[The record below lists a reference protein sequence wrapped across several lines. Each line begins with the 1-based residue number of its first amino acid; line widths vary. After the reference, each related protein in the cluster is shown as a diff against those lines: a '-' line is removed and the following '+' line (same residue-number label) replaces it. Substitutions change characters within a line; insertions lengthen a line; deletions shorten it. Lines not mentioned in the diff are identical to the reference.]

1 MAEKLSIEQI
11 RGRLTPV
18 FEKYGVRRA
27 VLFGSYAKGTATAK
41 SDVDLF
47 VDSGLRGLKFTGF
60 LYDIE
65 RAAGVRTTGFLYD
78 IERAAGVRTDVLDA
92 ADVTPR
98 SAVER
103 EIRDTGIVIYAK

>member
-60 LYDIE
+60 LYDF
-65 RAAGVRTTGFLYD
+65 TGFLYD

>member
-1 MAEKLSIEQI
+1 MSAAMAEKLSIEQI
-11 RGRLTPV
+11 RG
-18 FEKYGVRRA
+18 
-27 VLFGSYAKGTATAK
+27 AK

-47 VDSGLRGLKFTGF
+47 VDSGLRGLKF
-60 LYDIE
+60 
-65 RAAGVRTTGFLYD
+65 TGFLYD

>member
-27 VLFGSYAKGTATAK
+27 VLFGSAK

-47 VDSGLRGLKFTGF
+47 VDSGLRGLKF
-60 LYDIE
+60 
-65 RAAGVRTTGFLYD
+65 TGFLYD

>member
-1 MAEKLSIEQI
+1 MSAAMAEKLSIEQI

-18 FEKYGVRRA
+18 FEKYGV
-27 VLFGSYAKGTATAK
+27 
-41 SDVDLF
+41 DLF
-47 VDSGLRGLKFTGF
+47 VDSGLRGLKF
-60 LYDIE
+60 
-65 RAAGVRTTGFLYD
+65 TGFLYD

-103 EIRDTGIVIYAK
+103 ELARTGVVIYER

>member
-1 MAEKLSIEQI
+1 MAEKLSIEQL

-65 RAAGVRTTGFLYD
+65 RAAGVRT
-78 IERAAGVRTDVLDA
+78 DVLVA

-103 EIRDTGIVIYAK
+103 ELARTGVVIYER

>member
-1 MAEKLSIEQI
+1 MAEKLSVEQI
-11 RGRLTPV
+11 RRRLTPV

-41 SDVDLF
+41 SDIDLF

-60 LYDIE
+60 LYDVE
-65 RAAGVRTTGFLYD
+65 RAAGVM
-78 IERAAGVRTDVLDA
+78 TDVLDTT
-92 ADVTPR
+92 DVTKD

-103 EIRDTGIVIYAK
+103 EIRETGIVIYAK

>member
-1 MAEKLSIEQI
+1 MFSTSREESRSLTFCVMPVGMPPHLRNRFQI
-11 RGRLTPV
+11 SP
-18 FEKYGVRRA
+18 

-65 RAAGVRTTGFLYD
+65 RAAGVRT
-78 IERAAGVRTDVLDA
+78 DVLDA

-103 EIRDTGIVIYAK
+103 ELARTGVVIYER

>member
-1 MAEKLSIEQI
+1 MTERLSTEQI
-11 RGRLTPV
+11 TARLKPV

-41 SDVDLF
+41 SDIDLF

-60 LYDIE
+60 IYDVE
-65 RAAGVRTTGFLYD
+65 QAAG
-78 IERAAGVRTDVLDA
+78 IRTDVLDS
-92 ADVTPR
+92 ADITSG

-103 EIRDTGIVIYAK
+103 EIRRTGIVIYAK

>member
-65 RAAGVRTTGFLYD
+65 RAAGVRT
-78 IERAAGVRTDVLDA
+78 GVRTDVLDA

>member
-1 MAEKLSIEQI
+1 MAEKLSVEQI
-11 RGRLTPV
+11 RRRLTPV

-60 LYDIE
+60 LYDVE
-65 RAAGVRTTGFLYD
+65 RAAGVM
-78 IERAAGVRTDVLDA
+78 TDVLDA
-92 ADVTPR
+92 ADVTKD

-103 EIRDTGIVIYAK
+103 EIRQTGIVIYAK

>member
-65 RAAGVRTTGFLYD
+65 RAAGVRDRRPRRRG
-78 IERAAGVRTDVLDA
+78 RDA
-92 ADVTPR
+92 AFGGR
-98 SAVER
+98 AR
-103 EIRDTGIVIYAK
+103 AGAYRRRYL

>member
-65 RAAGVRTTGFLYD
+65 RAAGVRTT
-78 IERAAGVRTDVLDA
+78 DVLDA